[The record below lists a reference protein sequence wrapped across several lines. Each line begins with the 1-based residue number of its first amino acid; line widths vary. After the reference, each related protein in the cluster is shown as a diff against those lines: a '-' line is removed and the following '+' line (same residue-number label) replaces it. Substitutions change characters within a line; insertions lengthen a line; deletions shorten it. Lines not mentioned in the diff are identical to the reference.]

1 MPLDA
6 SVVGFPF
13 ATLTVVCDA
22 RWLMAY
28 AAGVP
33 DVRPALYDTTSALV
47 THPMFS
53 VAPEWELLISRDARS
68 SVLTSTELARG
79 VHAVHDVIRE
89 RSIVA
94 GESIVITATL
104 TGVDR
109 RHSGATQQ
117 VLFEAADVHGRIVWR
132 TLMTSVF
139 RGVILDG
146 DPKFAECDWPELAT
160 GSSLADTVV
169 AERVSWV
176 SPIDAHVYSECA
188 RIWNPIHT
196 DIAFAR
202 SAGLDNPILHGTATM
217 ARAVSIATELAGVEL
232 ADVARVAGRFA
243 AMVDLGSS
251 IKVRVLDIVG
261 PAVHFDV
268 LNHRGERAIRDG
280 FLVVR
285 T

>member
-6 SVVGFPF
+6 SVVGYPF
-13 ATLTVVCDA
+13 ATLEVVCDA

-33 DVRPALYDTTSALV
+33 DVRPELYDTTTALV
-47 THPMFS
+47 THPIFS
-53 VAPEWELLISRDARS
+53 VAPEWELLIAPRA
-68 SVLTSTELARG
+68 TSTSMSRTEMARG
-79 VHAVHDVIRE
+79 VHTAHDVIVR
-89 RSIVA
+89 RSLVA
-94 GESIVITATL
+94 GESIVITATVI
-104 TGVDR
+104 GADR
-109 RHSGATQQ
+109 RRSGATQQ
-117 VLFEAADVHGRIVWR
+117 VLFEAIDANGELVWR
-132 TLMTSVF
+132 TKMTSLF
-139 RGVILDG
+139 RGVELLG
-146 DPKFAECDWPELAT
+146 DPTYVACDWPNSPGRE
-160 GSSLADTVV
+160 SSMDTTI
-169 AERVSWV
+169 AQRTNWV
-176 SPIDAHVYSECA
+176 RPADAHVYSECA

-196 DIAFAR
+196 DVAFAR
-202 SAGLDNPILHGTATM
+202 SAGLDDPIFHGTATL

-251 IKVRVLDIVG
+251 INVRVLDIVG
-261 PAVHFDV
+261 PVVHFDV